1 MNSFLLSKVQPLDP
15 TNIVFPGLGIS
26 LNVDKDAF
34 FIGDL
39 AIKWYGLIIAVGM
52 LLAFTYC
59 FRRTKEFGLEEILL
73 RVFLTM

>member
-1 MNSFLLSKVQPLDP
+1 MNSYLFTKVQSLDP

-39 AIKWYGLIIAVGM
+39 AIKWYGLIIM
-52 LLAFTYC
+52 T
-59 FRRTKEFGLEEILL
+59 
-73 RVFLTM
+73 